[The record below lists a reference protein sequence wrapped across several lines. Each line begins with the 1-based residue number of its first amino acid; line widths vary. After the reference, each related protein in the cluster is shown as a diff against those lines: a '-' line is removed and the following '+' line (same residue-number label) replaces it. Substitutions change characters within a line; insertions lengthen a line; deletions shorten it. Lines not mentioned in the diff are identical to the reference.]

1 MLWEVNI
8 EISCR
13 PERLKEL
20 CDLLNTHR
28 CVMLA
33 KPVIEEGEVV
43 KGGGAPII
51 FQSPNSRIECEAL
64 VLHQSEEDDLLRHL
78 KKVLGSTESLS
89 IYPSDKGKVLR
100 KHIMKIGGITASILF
115 AVVIVELLALARDRP
130 LTLADTLIGAG
141 SAAFA
146 AFVIEVFIIAR
157 EHNL

>member
-33 KPVIEEGEVV
+33 KPVIEEGEAV
-43 KGGGAPII
+43 KGGAPII
-51 FQSPNSRIECEAL
+51 TQSPSKIECNAL

-78 KKVLGSTESLS
+78 RKVLGSTESLS
-89 IYPSDKGKVLR
+89 INPSDKGKVLR
-100 KHIMKIGGITASILF
+100 NHIMKIGGITASILF
-115 AVVIVELLALARDRP
+115 AVVIVELLALTRDRP
-130 LTLADTLIGAG
+130 LTLADTLIGAP

-146 AFVIEVFIIAR
+146 AFVIEAFIIAR

>member
-1 MLWEVNI
+1 MLWEVHI

-43 KGGGAPII
+43 KGGAPVIT
-51 FQSPNSRIECEAL
+51 QSSSKIECNAL
-64 VLHQSEEDDLLRHL
+64 VLHQSEEDNLHRHI
-78 KKVLGSTESLS
+78 KKVLEPTESFS
-89 IYPSDKGKVLR
+89 FDPSAKRNVLIR
-100 KHIMKIGGITASILF
+100 HVIKIAGITASILF

-130 LTLADTLIGAG
+130 LTLSDSLIGAG
-141 SAAFA
+141 LAALAAFFIE
-146 AFVIEVFIIAR
+146 AFVIAR
-157 EHNL
+157 EHV